1 LEPDTK
7 HLILIVGPTG
17 VGKSAAAIVLA
28 GTIGGE
34 IINCDSM
41 QVYWGFDIG
50 TDKPSAEDRQKI
62 PHHLLDIID
71 SSTQFTAADFAARA
85 LDAIRAIHHR
95 KNIPLIVG
103 GTGLYFKALLDGLFP
118 GPGKNAAIR
127 RMLEQE
133 AEENGLES
141 LWKRLEAVDPAYAQ
155 KIGKKDKIRIIRALE
170 VYALTRTP
178 MSEHFLRTKSRLE
191 DFHLLEIG
199 LELEREE
206 LYRRIE
212 DRVERM
218 FERGLVQEVQKLL
231 AGGVNEQAPP
241 FRALGYKNVLKLVR
255 KEISR
260 EEAVALTKIDT
271 RHYAKRQ
278 MTWFKKMK
286 DVNWFSPHDLPAIV
300 SFVESRLK

>member
-1 LEPDTK
+1 LEPETK

-28 GTIGGE
+28 GAIGGE

-41 QVYWGFDIG
+41 QVYGGFDIG

-62 PHHLLDIID
+62 THHLLDIID

-85 LDAIRAIHHR
+85 LAAIRMIHHR
-95 KNIPLIVG
+95 KKIPLIVG
-103 GTGLYFKALLDGLFP
+103 GTGLYFKALVDGLFP
-118 GPGKNAAIR
+118 GPGKDAAVR
-127 RMLEQE
+127 QTLEQE
-133 AEENGLES
+133 AEENGLEL
-141 LWKRLEAVDPAYAQ
+141 LWRRLEAVDPAYAQ
-155 KIGKKDKIRIIRALE
+155 KIGNKDKIRIIRALE
-170 VYALTRTP
+170 VYALTRIP
-178 MSEHFLRTKSRLE
+178 MSEHFLRTKNCLE
-191 DFHLLEIG
+191 DFHVLEIG

-231 AGGVNEQAPP
+231 AAGVNEQAPP
-241 FRALGYKNVLKLVR
+241 FRALGYKNVLKLLR
-255 KEISR
+255 KEISL

-286 DVNWFSPHDLPAIV
+286 DVNWFSLHDLPAIV

>member
-1 LEPDTK
+1 LEPETK
-7 HLILIVGPTG
+7 HLILIVGSTG

-28 GTIGGE
+28 GAIGGE

-41 QVYWGFDIG
+41 QVYRGFDIG

-62 PHHLLDIID
+62 THHLLDIID

-85 LDAIRAIHHR
+85 LAAIRVIHHR
-95 KNIPLIVG
+95 KKIPLIVG
-103 GTGLYFKALLDGLFP
+103 GTGLYFKALVDGLFP
-118 GPGKNAAIR
+118 GPGKDAAVR
-127 RMLEQE
+127 QTLEQE
-133 AEENGLES
+133 VEANGLEL
-141 LWKRLEAVDPAYAQ
+141 LWRRLEAVDPAYAQ
-155 KIGKKDKIRIIRALE
+155 KIGNKDKIRIIRALE
-170 VYALTRTP
+170 VYALTRIP
-178 MSEHFLRTKSRLE
+178 MSEHFLRTKNRLE
-191 DFHLLEIG
+191 DFHVLEIG

-218 FERGLVQEVQKLL
+218 FECGLVQEVQKLL
-231 AGGVNEQAPP
+231 AAGVNEQAPP
-241 FRALGYKNVLKLVR
+241 FRALGYKNVLKLLR
-255 KEISR
+255 KEINL
-260 EEAVALTKIDT
+260 EEAVALTKTDT

-300 SFVESRLK
+300 SFAESRMK

>member
-1 LEPDTK
+1 MEPETK

-28 GTIGGE
+28 GAIGGE

-41 QVYWGFDIG
+41 QVYRGFDIG

-85 LDAIRAIHHR
+85 LAAIRVIHHR
-95 KNIPLIVG
+95 KKIPLIVG
-103 GTGLYFKALLDGLFP
+103 GTGLYFKALVEGLFP
-118 GPGKNAAIR
+118 GPGKDAAVR
-127 RMLEQE
+127 QTLEQE
-133 AEENGLES
+133 AEANGLEL
-141 LWKRLEAVDPAYAQ
+141 LWRRLEAVDPAYAQ
-155 KIGKKDKIRIIRALE
+155 KIGDKDKIRIIRALE
-170 VYALTRTP
+170 VYALTRIP
-178 MSEHFLRTKSRLE
+178 MSEHFLRTKNRLE
-191 DFHLLEIG
+191 DFHVLEIG

-212 DRVERM
+212 DRVQRM

-231 AGGVNEQAPP
+231 AAGVNEQAPP
-241 FRALGYKNVLKLVR
+241 FRALGYKNVLKLLR
-255 KEISR
+255 KEISL
-260 EEAVALTKIDT
+260 EEAVALTKTDT

-286 DVNWFSPHDLPAIV
+286 DVNWFSSHDLPAIV

>member
-1 LEPDTK
+1 LEPETK

-28 GTIGGE
+28 GAIGGE

-41 QVYWGFDIG
+41 QVYRGFDIG
-50 TDKPSAEDRQKI
+50 TDKPSAEERQKI

-85 LDAIRAIHHR
+85 LAAIRVIHHR
-95 KNIPLIVG
+95 KKIPLIVG
-103 GTGLYFKALLDGLFP
+103 GTGLYFKALVDGLFP
-118 GPGKNAAIR
+118 GPGKDAAVR
-127 RMLEQE
+127 QTLEQE
-133 AEENGLES
+133 AEENGLEF
-141 LWKRLEAVDPAYAQ
+141 LWRRLEAVDPAYAQ
-155 KIGKKDKIRIIRALE
+155 KIGNKDKIRIIRALE
-170 VYALTRTP
+170 VYALTRIP
-178 MSEHFLRTKSRLE
+178 MSEHFLRTKNCLE
-191 DFHLLEIG
+191 DFHVLEIG

-231 AGGVNEQAPP
+231 AAGVNEQAPP
-241 FRALGYKNVLKLVR
+241 FRALGYKNVLKLFR
-255 KEISR
+255 KEISL
-260 EEAVALTKIDT
+260 EEAVALTKTDT

>member
-1 LEPDTK
+1 MEPETK
-7 HLILIVGPTG
+7 HLILIVGSTG

-28 GTIGGE
+28 GAIGGE

-41 QVYWGFDIG
+41 QVYRGFDIG

-62 PHHLLDIID
+62 THHLLDIID

-85 LDAIRAIHHR
+85 LAAIRVIHRR
-95 KNIPLIVG
+95 KKIPLIVG
-103 GTGLYFKALLDGLFP
+103 GTGLYFKALVDGLFP
-118 GPGKNAAIR
+118 GPGKDAAVR
-127 RMLEQE
+127 QTLEQE
-133 AEENGLES
+133 VEANGLEL
-141 LWKRLEAVDPAYAQ
+141 LWRRLEAVDPAYAQ
-155 KIGKKDKIRIIRALE
+155 KIGNKDKIRIIRALE
-170 VYALTRTP
+170 VYALTRIP
-178 MSEHFLRTKSRLE
+178 MSEHFLRTKNRLE
-191 DFHLLEIG
+191 DFHVLEIG

-218 FERGLVQEVQKLL
+218 FECGLVQEVQKLL
-231 AGGVNEQAPP
+231 AAGVNEQAPP
-241 FRALGYKNVLKLVR
+241 FRALGYKNVLKLLR
-255 KEISR
+255 KEINL
-260 EEAVALTKIDT
+260 EEAVALTKTDT

>member
-1 LEPDTK
+1 MEPETK
-7 HLILIVGPTG
+7 HLILIVGSTG

-28 GTIGGE
+28 GAIGGE

-41 QVYWGFDIG
+41 QVYRGFDIG

-62 PHHLLDIID
+62 THHLLDIID

-85 LDAIRAIHHR
+85 LAAIRVIHHR
-95 KNIPLIVG
+95 KKIPLIVG
-103 GTGLYFKALLDGLFP
+103 GTGLYFKALVDGLFP
-118 GPGKNAAIR
+118 GPGKDAAVR
-127 RMLEQE
+127 QTLEQE
-133 AEENGLES
+133 VEANGLEL
-141 LWKRLEAVDPAYAQ
+141 LWRRLEAVDPAYAQ
-155 KIGKKDKIRIIRALE
+155 KIGNKDKIRIIRALE
-170 VYALTRTP
+170 VYALTRIP
-178 MSEHFLRTKSRLE
+178 MSEHFLRTKNRLE
-191 DFHLLEIG
+191 DFHVLEIG

-218 FERGLVQEVQKLL
+218 FECGLVQEVQKLL
-231 AGGVNEQAPP
+231 AAGVNEQAPP
-241 FRALGYKNVLKLVR
+241 FRALGYKNVLKLLR
-255 KEISR
+255 KEINL
-260 EEAVALTKIDT
+260 EEAVALTKTDT

-300 SFVESRLK
+300 SFAESRMK

>member
-1 LEPDTK
+1 LEPETK
-7 HLILIVGPTG
+7 HLILIVGSTG

-28 GTIGGE
+28 GAIGGE

-41 QVYWGFDIG
+41 QVYRGFDIG

-62 PHHLLDIID
+62 THHLLDIID

-85 LDAIRAIHHR
+85 LAAIRVIHRR
-95 KNIPLIVG
+95 KKIPLIVG
-103 GTGLYFKALLDGLFP
+103 GTGLYFKALVDGLFP
-118 GPGKNAAIR
+118 GPGKDAAVR
-127 RMLEQE
+127 QTLEQE
-133 AEENGLES
+133 VEANGLEL
-141 LWKRLEAVDPAYAQ
+141 LWRRLEAVDPAYAQ
-155 KIGKKDKIRIIRALE
+155 KIGNKDKIRIIRALE
-170 VYALTRTP
+170 VYALTRIP
-178 MSEHFLRTKSRLE
+178 MSEHFLRTKNRLE
-191 DFHLLEIG
+191 DFHVLEIG

-218 FERGLVQEVQKLL
+218 FECGLVQEVQKLL
-231 AGGVNEQAPP
+231 AAGVNEQAPP
-241 FRALGYKNVLKLVR
+241 FRALGYKNVLKLLR
-255 KEISR
+255 KEINL
-260 EEAVALTKIDT
+260 EEAVALTKTDT